1 MSINEVRY
9 FFFWN
14 GSAGD
19 MYLRGDAA
27 YQSLNQLVK
36 NYIQASNIHLDD
48 IQRVVKEMKH
58 MESLKIKYNP
68 KGDQSIQVLSIKDM
82 KKWNFHVE
90 FLLQLNVIPND
101 DKYGTMR
108 MCYDEGGLH
117 LDNGY
122 STIFC
127 VKPQTPNDDVPT
139 TSSDDTC
146 SDDKRCENCVH
157 CLKTKI
163 CDKCHCVGGCYDHC
177 VYLKENVT
185 EDTITMTCSD
195 LSFITEY
202 AETPCRCGEDDC
214 SGLECQYNQL
224 CGGCRRVLGIMVGIH
239 CIEHP
244 EHGETVVCNMC
255 YDDNEELFADDKW
268 TVQ

>member
-19 MYLRGDAA
+19 MFLRGDAA

-108 MCYDEGGLH
+108 MYYPDANVVDFEAFCFRCASLTDDSDG
-117 LDNGY
+117 NY
-122 STIFC
+122 STSL
-127 VKPQTPNDDVPT
+127 VPIKYH
-139 TSSDDTC
+139 C
-146 SDDKRCENCVH
+146 CGVCESC
-157 CLKTKI
+157 
-163 CDKCHCVGGCYDHC
+163 
-177 VYLKENVT
+177 
-185 EDTITMTCSD
+185 
-195 LSFITEY
+195 
-202 AETPCRCGEDDC
+202 
-214 SGLECQYNQL
+214 
-224 CGGCRRVLGIMVGIH
+224 
-239 CIEHP
+239 EHA
-244 EHGETVVCNMC
+244 VVCPIRTKSGPL
-255 YDDNEELFADDKW
+255 DDRQIDKKKKEAIAMGR
-268 TVQ
+268 